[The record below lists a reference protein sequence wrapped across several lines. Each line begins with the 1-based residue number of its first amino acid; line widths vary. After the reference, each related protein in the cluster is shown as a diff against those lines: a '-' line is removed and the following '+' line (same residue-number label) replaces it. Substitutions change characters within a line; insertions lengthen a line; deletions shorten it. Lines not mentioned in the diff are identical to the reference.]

1 MLYLPKKE
9 RMSVRVRFAP
19 SPTGALHIGGMR
31 TALYNY
37 LFAKKHNGTFILR
50 IEDTDQKR
58 WVSGAEIY
66 IFDALKWLNI
76 LPDEGPNIGGN
87 YGPYKQSERHSIYW
101 EYIQQLLDKECAY
114 YAFDTPESLERKR
127 KEPQNNQQFFAYNS
141 LNRPRLD
148 NSLTISKEETKRRI
162 ASRAPY
168 VIRFKM
174 PENKIVVMNDLI
186 RGMIKVNTS
195 TLDDKVLFKSEG
207 LPTYHF
213 ANVVDDYL
221 MRITHVIRGE
231 EWLPSLPLHVMLY
244 EAFGWQAPQ
253 FAHVALIL
261 KPAGKGKLSKR
272 DAIEGQFPIF
282 PLSWENSNGYREE
295 GYFPEAV
302 INLLALL
309 GWNPGTDQ
317 EFFSLEELIR
327 CFDFK
332 NVGKSGVRFSKDKA
346 IWFNHHYLQQYSAQA
361 LLAEYKKNLPPHH
374 FGEDILVKIIS
385 FVKERSNFPKDLIE
399 QSQFFFVAPVVFPEK
414 AYKKA
419 WKEGSKSLMK
429 ELKTFVDSIGDFS
442 SAHLRSVIKEWI
454 ASKNI
459 SFGKVMPPL
468 RLALVGEMKGPD
480 LFEIM
485 GILGKEE
492 VLKRIQYIIHY
503 KK

>member
-1 MLYLPKKE
+1 LPKKE

-19 SPTGALHIGGMR
+19 SPTGALHIGGVR

-37 LFAKKHNGTFILR
+37 LFAKKHGGTFILR

-58 WVSGAEIY
+58 WVKGAETY

-76 LPDEGPNIGGN
+76 PPDESPRIGGD
-87 YGPYKQSERHSIYW
+87 YGPYKQSERHSIYR
-101 EYIQQLLDKECAY
+101 EYIQQLLDKGHAY
-114 YAFDTPESLERKR
+114 YAFDTPESLEKERK
-127 KEPQNNQQFFAYNS
+127 KCQNNQQFFAYNY
-141 LNRPRLD
+141 LNRTQLD
-148 NSLTISKEETKRRI
+148 NSLTISKEETKRRV
-162 ASRAPY
+162 ASGKPY

-174 PENKIVVMNDLI
+174 PENKTVVMNDLI
-186 RGMIKVNTS
+186 RGMIKVNTA

-221 MRITHVIRGE
+221 MKITHVIRGE
-231 EWLPSLPLHVMLY
+231 EWLPSLPLHAMLY
-244 EAFGWQAPQ
+244 EAFGWDAPQ
-253 FAHVALIL
+253 FAHLALIL

-282 PLSWENSNGYREE
+282 PLSWENSKGYREA

-317 EFFSLEELIR
+317 EFFSIEELIQ

-346 IWFNHHYLQQYSAQA
+346 IWFNHHYLQQYSAKE

-374 FGEDILVKIIS
+374 FGDDILMKIIN
-385 FVKERSNFPKDLIE
+385 FVKERSNFPKDLVE
-399 QSQFFFVAPVVFPEK
+399 QSRFFFNRPVEFPEK
-414 AYKKA
+414 AYKKV
-419 WKEGSKSLMK
+419 WKEGSEGLMR
-429 ELKTFVDSIGDFS
+429 ELKTSIDSISDFS
-442 SAHLRSVIKEWI
+442 SDYLRSVIKEWS
-454 ASKNI
+454 ASREI
-459 SFGKVMPPL
+459 GLGKIMQPL

-485 GILGKEE
+485 NILGKEE
-492 VLKRIQYIIHY
+492 IIKRIQYIIHY

>member
-1 MLYLPKKE
+1 MLKKE

-19 SPTGALHIGGMR
+19 SPTGALHIGGVR

-37 LFAKKHNGTFILR
+37 LFAKKNGGTFILR

-58 WVSGAEIY
+58 WVKGAETY

-76 LPDEGPNIGGN
+76 PPDESPKIGGN
-87 YGPYKQSERHSIYW
+87 YGPYKQSERNSIYR
-101 EYIQQLLDKECAY
+101 EYIKQLLDSGGAY
-114 YAFDTPESLERKR
+114 YAFDTPESLEEERK
-127 KEPQNNQQFFAYNS
+127 KCQNNQQFFAYNY
-141 LNRPRLD
+141 LNRARLD
-148 NSLTISKEETKRRI
+148 NSLTISKEETKRRV
-162 ASRAPY
+162 ASGKPY
-168 VIRFKM
+168 VIRFKI
-174 PENKIVVMNDLI
+174 PENKTIVMNDLI

-221 MRITHVIRGE
+221 MKITHVIRGE
-231 EWLPSLPLHVMLY
+231 EWLPSLPLHAMLY

-253 FAHVALIL
+253 FAHLALIL

-282 PLSWENSNGYREE
+282 PLSWENSKGYREA

-317 EFFSLEELIR
+317 EFFSLEELIQ

-361 LLAEYKKNLPPHH
+361 LLEEYKKNLPPHH
-374 FGEDILVKIIS
+374 FGDDILVKMIN
-385 FVKERSNFPKDLIE
+385 FVKERSNFPKDLVE
-399 QSQFFFVAPVVFPEK
+399 QSRFFFNRPVAFPEK
-414 AYKKA
+414 AYKKV
-419 WKEGSKSLMK
+419 WKEDSESLMG
-429 ELKTFVDSIGDFS
+429 ELKTIIDSISDFS
-442 SAHLRSVIKEWI
+442 SDHLRSVIREWG
-454 ASKNI
+454 ASKEI
-459 SFGKVMPPL
+459 GLGKIMQPL

-485 GILGKEE
+485 SILGKEE
-492 VLKRIQYIIHY
+492 IIKRIQYIIHY